1 MVTPIACVSMPLPTQ
16 IGVDEAATF
25 CGTSVGVRAKVDG
38 EEVDGEEVEGS
49 EERRVEM
56 RAGVDEGRVREDGEA
71 GGTVV
76 VVS

>member
-1 MVTPIACVSMPLPTQ
+1 MPLPTQ

-25 CGTSVGVRAKVDG
+25 CGTSVGVRK
-38 EEVDGEEVEGS
+38 EVEVEVNAGEVEAS
-49 EERRVEM
+49 EARLVEV
-56 RAGVDEGRVREDGEA
+56 RAGVGEGKVFDGGEA

>member
-1 MVTPIACVSMPLPTQ
+1 MITPIACVSMPLPTQ

-25 CGTSVGVRAKVDG
+25 CGASVGVRKEV
-38 EEVDGEEVEGS
+38 EVEVDAGEVEAT
-49 EERRVEM
+49 EERPVEA
-56 RAGVDEGRVREDGEA
+56 RAGVGEGKVFEGGEA